1 MNQNNSRVRTN
12 ASRYIALATIFFTLV
27 LATVIGTMTATHV
40 ISQAF
45 AEIQASA
52 GVASPYVPRKEAALV
67 PIPPPQMPG
76 LVAPHGVQ
84 TVLSTQSS
92 RMLEQVRVATLEPA
106 PRRPALRSIKISS
119 VPGLNAKPVQVGE
132 SPYARVAAQ

>member
-1 MNQNNSRVRTN
+1 MNKNDSRVRTN
-12 ASRYIALATIFFTLV
+12 ASPYVALATIVFTLILV
-27 LATVIGTMTATHV
+27 TVIGTMTATHV
-40 ISQAF
+40 ISHAF

-52 GVASPYVPRKEAALV
+52 GTSAYLARTEATLL
-67 PIPPPQMPG
+67 PIPTPQMPG

-84 TVLSTQSS
+84 AVLSAQSS
-92 RMLEQVRVATLEPA
+92 IMLEQVRVATLEPA

-119 VPGLNAKPVQVGE
+119 VPGLTAKAVQVGE